1 MTDVQGLVLIEARK
15 IADAK
20 FGGSMT
26 TEDIV
31 KSFGAQS
38 KSDKETLRR
47 AVQFHLRRGAKFLKQ
62 TELGGLVRTFDEA
75 SSGRRLTFRFIG
87 LSS

>member
-1 MTDVQGLVLIEARK
+1 VTDVQALVLIEARK

-75 SSGRRLTFRFIG
+75 SAGRRCTFMYVPPR
-87 LSS
+87 